1 MLLRSLIFAAS
12 FVASALSAYSQSA
25 SGQITGQI
33 QDASGALIPEARVEA
48 TNLANGFNRVATTS
62 DAGVF
67 TLPFLPPGAYRVT
80 VAKTGFKASTVASV
94 EIQVDQVARL
104 DFTLE
109 VGTAAESI
117 TVEAAAPVLD
127 QATSAL
133 GQVIDNAKISNMP
146 LNGRSSFRLV
156 QLTPGVLSAPSANGQ
171 FGDIPVNTMDDSIF
185 SINGGRNKSN
195 EVMIDGA
202 PSTTGFVNVIT
213 AIPSIDSTQEFK
225 VQSSNLSAEWGRFS
239 GGVVNVSTRSGT
251 NGIHGTVFEFLRNS
265 AMDANEF
272 FNKRAGG
279 GKPPFRMN
287 QYGFAVGGP
296 VWLGRLYDGR
306 NKTFFF
312 ADFQG
317 TRYRRG
323 DTFLATVP
331 TALQRS
337 GDFSQTFTP
346 AGALITIFDPST
358 TVTEGGRSVRTPFPG
373 NVIPANRQDS
383 IARNLLS
390 FYPAPNTPGNPI
402 TQTNNYFSNAP
413 RSIDQANYS
422 FRGDQNIGSSHRL
435 FGRFAAM
442 RSTIG
447 QPDVFGNVASS
458 GVGANG
464 RLSLNNANGA
474 LDSTSTLNPSAIV
487 NVRYGFARFY
497 WGRPTRSFGFDQTQL
512 GYPAASVGQYQVPV
526 FPIVNVD
533 GFASLGGSSV
543 LFTGQDSHSLL
554 SSLTRIMGSHTLK
567 AGFDGRLRRMNRTS
581 VTAGGGRF
589 NFNRAFTQGPDPNV
603 AALNAGNGL
612 ASMLL
617 GNAATGDANIG
628 VGISL
633 QNFYFAGYLQ
643 DDFRVNSRLTL
654 NFGLR
659 YETETAPT
667 ERYNQLNSFSFDLP
681 SPVKNAQFPNLTGGY
696 EFASPDARTTYSRDA
711 NNFAPRLGFAWT
723 LNRRTVV
730 RGGGGIFYA
739 PLEISD
745 SDTGYSPSDGYS
757 SSTPYV
763 ASLDG
768 GLTPFNSIRNPFPGG
783 LVQPTANSLG
793 ARTFLGQGTT
803 SWMRSPVTPVTLQW
817 NFDLQHELPG
827 AVVLDMA
834 YSGSRGT
841 HLTQN
846 REWNALDPQYLSL
859 GTGLQTQVDNPFFGQ
874 INTGVLAQPRVT
886 RRQLLLPFPQF
897 TGVMVINDTS
907 GNSIYHALNVKV
919 EKRYSAGISLL
930 ASYTWAKLISDVR
943 NGLATLDNNQNA
955 GLRPAVQNW
964 YDLRSERAV
973 SELDVNQNLTLS
985 YVVEL
990 PFGKGKRFASNSAG
1004 IVGRLIG
1011 GWQLSGITVLR
1022 GGFPL
1027 NFSAPITGGG
1037 NRPNS
1042 TGVSAHID
1050 DHGSRGDAINRWFDT
1065 AQFLLPQPFT
1075 FGNVGRALS
1084 DVRGPALINQDL
1096 ALAKSTRITERVAL
1110 QFRFESFNLL
1120 NRPHLWMPNTAL
1132 NNVMFGQINTTTGLP
1147 RVNQAALKVIF

>member
-1 MLLRSLIFAAS
+1 MLLRCLFLIS
-12 FVASALSAYSQSA
+12 TLLILALPVCSQST
-25 SGQITGQI
+25 SGQITGQVR
-33 QDASGALIPEARVEA
+33 DVSGGLIPDAEVAA
-48 TNLANGFNRVATTS
+48 ANLENGFSRVTRTADT
-62 DAGVF
+62 GGF
-67 TLPFLPPGAYRVT
+67 TLPFLPPGTYRLT
-80 VAKTGFKASTVASV
+80 ITKSGFKAATRANV
-94 EIQVDQVARL
+94 EIRVDQVARL

-109 VGTAAESI
+109 VGTASESI
-117 TVEAAAPVLD
+117 TVEASVPVLD

-133 GQVIDNAKISNMP
+133 GQVIDNTKISNMP

-195 EVMIDGA
+195 EVMIDGV
-202 PSTTGFVNVIT
+202 PSTTGFVNAIT
-213 AIPSIDSTQEFK
+213 TIPSIDSTQEFK
-225 VQSSNLSAEWGRFS
+225 VQSSNLSAEWGRFG
-239 GGVVNVSTRSGT
+239 GGVVNVSTKSGS
-251 NGIHGTVFEFLRNS
+251 NQVHGTMFEFLRNS

-287 QYGFAVGGP
+287 QYGLAVGGP
-296 VWLGRLYDGR
+296 VRLGKLYDGR

-323 DTFLATVP
+323 DTFLTSVP
-331 TALQRS
+331 TALQRA

-346 AGALITIFDPST
+346 AGALIAIFDPAST
-358 TVTEGGRSVRTPFPG
+358 VIQGGRSVRTPFPG
-373 NVIPANRQDS
+373 NAIPANRQDPIS
-383 IARNLLS
+383 RNLVA
-390 FYPAPNTPGNPI
+390 FYPNANTAGNPV
-402 TQTNNYFSNAP
+402 TQTNNYFSNAS
-413 RSIDQANYS
+413 RTIDQANYS
-422 FRGDQNIGSSHRL
+422 FRGDQNIGSNHRL

-442 RSTIG
+442 RSTLG
-447 QPDVFGNVASS
+447 QPDVFGNIASS

-464 RLSLNNANGA
+464 KLYLNNANGV
-474 LDSTSTLNPSAIV
+474 LDSTSTLSPTAILT
-487 NVRYGFARFY
+487 VRYGFARFY
-497 WGRPTRSFGFDQTQL
+497 WGRPTRSFGFDQTTL
-512 GYPAASVGQYQVPV
+512 GYPASVVGQYQVPV
-526 FPIVNVD
+526 FPVVNVD
-533 GFASLGGSSV
+533 GFAALGGGSV

-554 SSLTRIMGSHTLK
+554 SSVTRIMGSHTIK

-581 VTAGGGRF
+581 VAAGGGRF
-589 NFNRAFTQGPDPNV
+589 SFTRGFTQGPDPNV
-603 AALNAGNGL
+603 AAINAGNGL

-617 GNAATGDANIG
+617 GTAASGDANIG

-643 DDFRVNSRLTL
+643 DDFRVNNRLTL

-681 SPVKNAQFPNLTGGY
+681 SPVKNAQFPNLAGGY
-696 EFASPDARTTYSRDA
+696 EFASADVRTTFSRDS
-711 NNFAPRLGFAWT
+711 NNVAPRFGFAYT
-723 LNRRTVV
+723 LNRRTVL

-757 SSTPYV
+757 SATPYV

-768 GLTPFNSIRNPFPGG
+768 GLTSFSSIRNPFPGG
-783 LVQPTANSLG
+783 LVQPTGGGLG

-803 SWMRSPVTPVTLQW
+803 SWMRSPATPVTVQW
-817 NFDLQHELPG
+817 NLDVQHELPG
-827 AVVLDMA
+827 AIVLDVA
-834 YSGSRGT
+834 YSGSRGI

-846 REWNALDPQYLSL
+846 REWNALDPRYLSL
-859 GTGLQTQVDNPFFGQ
+859 GAGLQTQVDNPFFGQ
-874 INTGVLAQPRVT
+874 ITTGALAQPRVA
-886 RRQLLLPFPQF
+886 RRQLLMPYPQF
-897 TGVMVINDTS
+897 TSVMVINDTS
-907 GNSIYHALNVKV
+907 GNSIYHSLNVKA
-919 EKRYSAGISLL
+919 EKRYSAGVSVLV
-930 ASYTWAKLISDVR
+930 SYTWAKLLADVR

-964 YDLRSERAV
+964 YDLKSERTV

-990 PFGKGKRFASNSAG
+990 PFGKGKRFAGNVNGIAG
-1004 IVGRLIG
+1004 GLIG
-1011 GWQLSGITVLR
+1011 GWQFSGITVLR

-1042 TGVSAHID
+1042 TGVSAHIA
-1050 DHGSRGDAINRWFDT
+1050 DHGSRGNAIDKWFDT
-1065 AQFLLPQPFT
+1065 AQFLLPPPFT

-1084 DVRGPALINQDL
+1084 DVRGPSLINQDL
-1096 ALAKSTRITERVAL
+1096 ALAKSTRIMEGVAL

-1132 NNVMFGQINTTTGLP
+1132 NNVLFGQINTTTGLP